1 MVLYTSRTQHCP
13 KLFPPQGINIE
24 IWFWNHFPFQQGQA
38 HKLQYNGW
46 PRVHRSGCSK
56 FIRRVIMILH
66 EKVVRPKIVWKM
78 KRRILRF
85 PCSISEAP
93 NKTNSPPPRLVA
105 NKSFSPVWARTQ
117 FPKISNTN
125 LIIERVH
132 EVCSFEKSNF
142 HLKSICQKVRLNLW
156 QLGLLDFGRTT
167 KYFQQLSQQNREIQS
182 TPTKG
187 LWSHV

>member
-13 KLFPPQGINIE
+13 KLFPPQGFNIE
-24 IWFWNHFPFQQGQA
+24 RWFWNHFPFQQGQA

-66 EKVVRPKIVWKM
+66 EKVVRQKM
-78 KRRILRF
+78 KRRN

-125 LIIERVH
+125 QIYFDYWESTWSLLFWKIQFSLEKYLSKGSIEPVAAGFIGFWPH
-132 EVCSFEKSNF
+132 YKIF
-142 HLKSICQKVRLNLW
+142 
-156 QLGLLDFGRTT
+156 
-167 KYFQQLSQQNREIQS
+167 
-182 TPTKG
+182 PTIVTAK
-187 LWSHV
+187 

>member
-1 MVLYTSRTQHCP
+1 MAGGPYV
-13 KLFPPQGINIE
+13 
-24 IWFWNHFPFQQGQA
+24 
-38 HKLQYNGW
+38 
-46 PRVHRSGCSK
+46 RVFKVSYD
-56 FIRRVIMILH
+56 RRVMMILH
-66 EKVVRPKIVWKM
+66 EGWWFRKLCEKM
-78 KRRILRF
+78 KRRI

-105 NKSFSPVWARTQ
+105 NKSFSPVSARAQ

-125 LIIERVH
+125 QIFLIIERVH

-167 KYFQQLSQQNREIQS
+167 KYFQQLSQQNREIQN
-182 TPTKG
+182 TPIKG
-187 LWSHV
+187 LWSRV